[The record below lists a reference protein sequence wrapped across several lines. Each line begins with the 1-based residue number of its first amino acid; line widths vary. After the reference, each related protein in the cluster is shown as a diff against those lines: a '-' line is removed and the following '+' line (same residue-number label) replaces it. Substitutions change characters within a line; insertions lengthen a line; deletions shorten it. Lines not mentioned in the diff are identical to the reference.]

1 MSVPEFESLS
11 PEVERLL
18 AYERRLP
25 SASPGLRTRALGR
38 ARGVLDGASS
48 PFARP
53 TWRSRTTV
61 LLAATLVL
69 GVAGLS
75 FAAWQA
81 HRRTDIP
88 PTGGDA
94 PLSANHPA
102 PSSPVPPVAAPPS
115 PAPEAPAAPPP
126 SIKDDRAPATR
137 RPTDGAAYAVELGL
151 LQRARTAVASK
162 KFSVALD
169 SIAEHER
176 LFPAG
181 RLREEREAL
190 RVKALSGLG
199 RQDDAR
205 AAAERFRDRYPR
217 SVLSS
222 SIEETMRRGP

>member
-1 MSVPEFESLS
+1 MSVHDLEPLS
-11 PEVERLL
+11 SEAERLL
-18 AYERRLP
+18 AFERKLP
-25 SASPGLRTRALGR
+25 PASAALRARALGR

-48 PFARP
+48 PLARP
-53 TWRSRTTV
+53 TWRSRTTL

-81 HRRTDIP
+81 HRRAEVP
-88 PTGGDA
+88 PASGDA
-94 PLSANHPA
+94 PPIANHPV
-102 PSSPVPPVAAPPS
+102 PSSPVPAVAAPAP
-115 PAPEAPAAPPP
+115 PAPETAAAPPP
-126 SIKDDRAPATR
+126 SVKDDRAPATR

-222 SIEETMRRGP
+222 SIEETMRRAP